1 MQFDERKALQ
11 TLERLIRER
20 SGSNPRMLVE
30 FSNWSLQLSQ
40 ILDKAA
46 SPLGLSPQDEYE
58 RRRVYDGLT
67 RLALLVGERTFPDLG
82 MVLAFAPPD
91 EKLGRARIL
100 FLAANPQDTKP
111 LRLGEEI
118 RAIDARLR
126 SSDSGQH
133 NFELIQHHAVR
144 LDDAIEA
151 LLRHNPDIV
160 HFSGHGSPTNEIIME
175 AEKGKRRPVS
185 RDELVRLFRVTHAKA
200 RLVVLNAC
208 YTATQASAITEVVD
222 SVVGMSRA
230 VGDSAAIE
238 FASGFYRGLAF
249 KRSVQEAFDLGCY
262 QISIDKTLIGE
273 ETTPVLLTKEGVK
286 ASDIYFNEN
295 P

>member
-11 TLERLIRER
+11 ALEGLIRER
-20 SGSNPRMLVE
+20 SGNDPRMLVE
-30 FSNWSLQLSQ
+30 FSNWSLLLGQ
-40 ILDKAA
+40 ITDKAA

-58 RRRVYDGLT
+58 HRRIYDGLN
-67 RLALLVGERTFPDLG
+67 RLALLVSDRTFTDLG
-82 MVLAFAPPD
+82 MLSEPAPSNG
-91 EKLGRARIL
+91 KLGKARIL
-100 FLAANPQDTKP
+100 FLAANPLDTKP

-118 RAIDARLR
+118 RAIDAKLR
-126 SSDSGQH
+126 STDSGQH
-133 NFELIQHHAVR
+133 GYELVQHHAVR

-160 HFSGHGSPTNEIIME
+160 HFSGHGSSTNEIIME
-175 AEKGKRRPVS
+175 AERGKRRPVS
-185 RDELVRLFRVTHAKA
+185 RDELVRLFKVTHAKA

-249 KRSVQEAFDLGCY
+249 GRNVQEAFDLGCY
-262 QISIDKTLIGE
+262 QISIDKTLTGE
-273 ETTPVLLTKEGVK
+273 ETTPVLLTKEGVN
-286 ASDIYFNEN
+286 ASEMYFN
-295 P
+295 